1 MLYLHSVCREDIMAK
16 KGAKVAKTA
25 SKNNPLQR
33 KKGSTQKM
41 YAGKTIKPV
50 KYINRELGKIFIAG
64 QYDNGDLVK
73 DSLGNPI
80 EWASI

>member
-1 MLYLHSVCREDIMAK
+1 MAK

-33 KKGSTQKM
+33 KKGTAQKM
-41 YAGKTIKPV
+41 YNGKSVKPV
-50 KYINRELGKIFIAG
+50 KYINREAGKIFIAG
-64 QYDNGDLVK
+64 QYDNGDLVQ
-73 DSLGNPI
+73 DTTGNPI